1 MTDIFFTDPD
11 EVPLPPQEVRIL
23 LFKVEPNPDGRRVV
37 VHFQLT
43 PFQEKP
49 NIEISIHDTDDIGVA
64 QLNVVEAIENR
75 MDFTVYLRNENTSG
89 EYTAYMRVIYS
100 NLDDFE
106 LGDREDVPLETIFA
120 EIEHNVVDTVET
132 SFSIG

>member
-49 NIEISIHDTDDIGVA
+49 NIEISINDADNIEVA

-75 MDFTVYLRNENTSG
+75 MDFTVHLRKDD
-89 EYTAYMRVIYS
+89 TAGKYNAEMRVFYS

-106 LGDREDVPLETIFA
+106 LGDRDDVPLETIFA
-120 EIEHNVVDTVET
+120 EIELNVVDTAET
-132 SFSIG
+132 SFSIE